1 MSYQESYQGLFS
13 LTPICLARYICE
25 RKKDTANP
33 HSTQFLCVKD
43 FILHGHSSGDRSLLL
58 KQSKWKTDEHSA
70 EAKAL
75 VNCAVT
81 C

>member
-1 MSYQESYQGLFS
+1 M
-13 LTPICLARYICE
+13 
-25 RKKDTANP
+25 
-33 HSTQFLCVKD
+33 KD
-43 FILHGHSSGDRSLLL
+43 FVMLHGHCSVDCSLLL
-58 KQSKWKTDEHSA
+58 KQSKWKTEHSA